1 MVNFV
6 KLAKKM
12 PNQNGAY
19 FKYVE
24 VILETE
30 GSIWKTYKR
39 TLFLL

>member
-1 MVNFV
+1 MVTFV
-6 KLAKKM
+6 KLVKKM

-30 GSIWKTYKR
+30 DSIWKTYKR